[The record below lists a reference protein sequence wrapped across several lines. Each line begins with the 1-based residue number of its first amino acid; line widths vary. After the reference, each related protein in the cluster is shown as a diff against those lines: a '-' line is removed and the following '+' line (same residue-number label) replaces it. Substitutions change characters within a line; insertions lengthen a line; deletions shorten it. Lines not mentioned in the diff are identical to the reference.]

1 MDLEQYQGGCDIQI
15 NWEGAKK
22 CECTNIDNEG
32 RSFAQIDP
40 FFLYIENWI
49 KKLDI
54 NLPGIVSG
62 SVLHSKT
69 HPARLL
75 FNSHI

>member
-49 KKLDI
+49 K
-54 NLPGIVSG
+54 N
-62 SVLHSKT
+62 
-69 HPARLL
+69 
-75 FNSHI
+75 

>member
-32 RSFAQIDP
+32 PSFAQIDP
-40 FFLYIENWI
+40 FFLYIENQI
-49 KKLDI
+49 KELDI
-54 NLPGIVSG
+54 NLPGIASG
-62 SVLHSKT
+62 PALHSKT
-69 HPARLL
+69 HYFRLPFL
-75 FNSHI
+75 QP